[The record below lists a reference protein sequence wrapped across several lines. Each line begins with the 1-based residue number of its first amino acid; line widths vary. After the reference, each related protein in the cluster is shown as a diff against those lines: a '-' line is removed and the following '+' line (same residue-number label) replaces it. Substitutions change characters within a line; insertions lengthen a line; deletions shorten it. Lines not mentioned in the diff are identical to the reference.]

1 MIDGRAARFWR
12 MRPSQLRAL
21 TIEEQGELVGM
32 YLVENEIETYY
43 ESEKARRIDKV
54 ERDAKNSK

>member
-1 MIDGRAARFWR
+1 